1 MKNHLPAA
9 SAAAL
14 QPLPGHASGPHTG
27 ADRDRAVFALLR
39 LHGIVAHIHELFPA
53 CYVELS
59 HSLEWID
66 AVEAA
71 LLSIRA
77 SMNAGQWP
85 IDIGVHEGSRALAVL
100 LERRDLTPPIDDD
113 DKMGQLAA
121 SIVEYWV
128 HDVLRQQCQEFLLLL
143 NNYAQGQAR
152 QAAGRT
158 V

>member
-1 MKNHLPAA
+1 MKNHFLDGSPAAPQRGREHEAAARA
-9 SAAAL
+9 SAAQDA
-14 QPLPGHASGPHTG
+14 
-27 ADRDRAVFALLR
+27 AVFALLR
-39 LHGIVAHIHELFPA
+39 LQGIVAHIHELFPA

-59 HSLEWID
+59 YSLEWID

-85 IDIGVHEGSRALAVL
+85 IDIALHEGSRALANL
-100 LERRDLTPPIDDD
+100 LERRDLMPPIDDD

-128 HDVLRQQCQEFLLLL
+128 HDVLRLQCQDFLLLL
-143 NNYAQGQAR
+143 DKHASQKDF
-152 QAAGRT
+152 
-158 V
+158 